1 MRTIR
6 HGLHAVTSLPRQ
18 PRTPSRR
25 SPDDLS
31 GVFRASPAAEIDSDN
46 QSEIAVSGSAAV
58 FQSRRVALKRSQHAA
73 VTRYR
78 YFGCLG
84 PLFLHQ
90 LFFGQDIVPVASIKR
105 RTEMTADLASNFL
118 AKRTIFWT
126 RLRQLHCARRQ
137 ALPITS
143 NKKRRCRWQKRGAVG
158 ECDRRLLNTPL
169 HRLPRPKN
177 EGSPTSDG
185 QE

>member
-1 MRTIR
+1 MDCPTPAYEFRRAVAVAIADAAIR
-6 HGLHAVTSLPRQ
+6 LAQDEAECNAWAGYAQFTNGLHAVTSLPRQ

-31 GVFRASPAAEIDSDN
+31 GGFPPASPAAEIDSDN

-90 LFFGQDIVPVASIKR
+90 LFFGQDIVPVALIKSCIR
-105 RTEMTADLASNFL
+105 REAWKT
-118 AKRTIFWT
+118 
-126 RLRQLHCARRQ
+126 
-137 ALPITS
+137 
-143 NKKRRCRWQKRGAVG
+143 
-158 ECDRRLLNTPL
+158 
-169 HRLPRPKN
+169 
-177 EGSPTSDG
+177 
-185 QE
+185 